1 MRGVIIRFMEPR
13 PNGEKSRTHVFEPI
27 RLLLIQAG
35 EAADLFGQTKIGPE
49 ALLYAAILDPSVQ
62 GFLGSFGVAHDEV
75 ADQLATYLNN
85 GDDHEGKKVL
95 DQEAQRVLEMAVD
108 EVRRRGETKVTP
120 VRVVEG
126 IVREH
131 DSYAAFILSYLGL
144 PRIDVVRRNLA

>member
-1 MRGVIIRFMEPR
+1 MEPR

-35 EAADLFGQTKIGPE
+35 EAADLFGQPKIGPE

-75 ADQLATYLNN
+75 AGQLATYLNN
-85 GDDHEGKKVL
+85 GGDDHEGKKVL
-95 DQEAQRVLEMAVD
+95 DKEAQRVLEMAVD

-131 DSYAAFILSYLGL
+131 DSYASFILSYLGL
-144 PRIDVVRRNLA
+144 PGIDVVRRKLA